1 MPTDLLDG
9 ALLILNGYWH
19 GIKKDKDRIRNEQH
33 FNNPWKQINSFIWVV
48 PINTKT
54 NVLSEYCFF
63 PVSFVDMLG
72 FYSFGCSQNLPAN
85 FGSQE
90 YNGSRNEWTTK

>member
-33 FNNPWKQINSFIWVV
+33 FNNPWKQINSFI
-48 PINTKT
+48 
-54 NVLSEYCFF
+54 
-63 PVSFVDMLG
+63 
-72 FYSFGCSQNLPAN
+72 
-85 FGSQE
+85 
-90 YNGSRNEWTTK
+90 